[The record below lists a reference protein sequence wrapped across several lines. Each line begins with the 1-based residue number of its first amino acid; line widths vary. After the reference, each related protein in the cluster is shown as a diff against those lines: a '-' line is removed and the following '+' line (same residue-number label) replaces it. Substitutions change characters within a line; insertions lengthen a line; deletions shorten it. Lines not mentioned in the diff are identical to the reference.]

1 MALTNYHTDKVILV
15 WDGIQIKGY
24 AKDTFIEVERNEDSF
39 TTYVGS
45 LGDVCRTKN
54 LNRTGKVTVTLMAS
68 APVNDLLAARCN
80 QDEATRLEYGPLQL
94 VDLSSTMRCDGA
106 EAWIMKRPKVERAQ
120 ESGTVQWVFEV
131 AVLNIFEG
139 GTDVISHT
147 I

>member
-1 MALTNYHTDKVILV
+1 MLTNYHTDKVHLV
-15 WDGIQIKGY
+15 WNGILIQGY

-54 LNRTGKVTVTLMAS
+54 LNRTGKITVTLMAS
-68 APVNDLLAARCN
+68 APVNDLLSARCN
-80 QDEATRLEYGPLQL
+80 LDEDTGLEYGPIQ
-94 VDLSSTMRCDGA
+94 VTDLSSTMRCDGA

-131 AVLNIFEG
+131 AHLNLFEG
-139 GTDVISHT
+139 GTDIISS